1 MQINKFGGYASATLI
16 SISSLA
22 TAQDLGIRPLPI
34 APKIVATNE
43 PATAPSAVLAVP
55 VAATANPHAQAL
67 PIEQRWEL
75 KAGETIGQNLKTWA
89 GRAHWTVIWQLPHDW
104 IVPAGKSFPGN
115 FPDAAASVIENLA
128 ANGGLI
134 NAQIFDGNKTIVIS
148 GPGVA
153 PQ

>member
-1 MQINKFGGYASATLI
+1 MQINKSVGFAFATLM
-16 SISSLA
+16 SISGLSA
-22 TAQDLGIRPLPI
+22 AQDLGIRPLPI
-34 APKIVATNE
+34 APNVVTSNDPVVA
-43 PATAPSAVLAVP
+43 PIAVLAVP
-55 VAATANPHAQAL
+55 AAATSNPHAQAL

-153 PQ
+153 AQ